1 MENTKKLGEV
11 FVNGK
16 IINLAGAST
25 QELEKVLEDINME
38 QSNIKQSIFNMIE
51 NF

>member
-1 MENTKKLGEV
+1 MENTKNLGEV
-11 FVNGK
+11 FVNGQ
-16 IINLAGAST
+16 IVNLKGAST

-38 QSNIKQSIFNMIE
+38 QTNIKQSIFNMIE